1 MHPLRLTDI
10 GLLALLLAGCARAPG
25 SPTVPGRP
33 SPRTG
38 DGRGVNAAAP
48 IAFSYRP
55 GTYVYV
61 SHSEVSIAL
70 AGDTTRPPEQ
80 LTTDMV
86 LTYQLLGDGRAP
98 RVRGTVD
105 SFSVAAGG
113 RVRATAQALSAP
125 LPFEGVVGGRVQLS
139 GPRPD
144 SVVACGAPNESL
156 LAAAART
163 LVPLPSVLGAG
174 DSWTDTL
181 RTTVCRGDVS
191 IATETVNRYTV
202 EGPSRMDGVDGV
214 RILRTSTLAI
224 SGSGSPRGRVVA
236 ITGTGSASGD
246 LFFDAGGGRL
256 LHSVLES
263 TTNLT
268 VDAAGR
274 RQSLVQ
280 HERLRTTLR
289 DATPGTR

>member
-1 MHPLRLTDI
+1 MHQLRLTSI
-10 GLLALLLAGCARAPG
+10 GILAALLAGCARSPG
-25 SPTVPGRP
+25 SATVPGRP
-33 SPRTG
+33 SPRTA
-38 DGRGVNAAAP
+38 DGRGGETAAR

-55 GTYVYV
+55 GTYVYA

-70 AGDTTRPPEQ
+70 AGDSTRPSER
-80 LTTDMV
+80 LITDMV
-86 LTYQLLGDGRAP
+86 LTYQLLGDGSAP

-113 RVRATAQALSAP
+113 RVRANPQALSAP
-125 LPFEGVVGGRVQLS
+125 LPFEGVVGGALQVA
-139 GPRPD
+139 GPRAD

-163 LVPLPSVLGAG
+163 LVPLPASLGAG
-174 DSWTDTL
+174 QSWTDTL
-181 RTTVCRGDVS
+181 TTIVCRGAVP

-202 EGPSRMDGVDGV
+202 EGPARMDGVEGV
-214 RILRTSTLAI
+214 RVLRSSTLAI
-224 SGSGSPRGRVVA
+224 SGSGSPRGRAVSV
-236 ITGTGSASGD
+236 TGTGSASGD
-246 LFFDAGGGRL
+246 LFFDAAGGRL
-256 LHSVLES
+256 LHSLSES

-268 VDAAGR
+268 VDAAGT

-289 DATPGTR
+289 DPTPGTR